1 MFDSTRGGLVSAV
14 VKLNWQLWLKGT
26 DVQTDSQNF
35 LKRFTGKVCLRS
47 TFLTCSFKYGTDTVK
62 QGSSNDSTDEGGVA
76 FFCVQA
82 YRDGGA
88 GVLRPVA
95 LRLGGSPT
103 PGLTEGLQQA
113 LEGMTVGGTR
123 TVTVPPGLG
132 FGTGGSLAP
141 YAFVPPGATLSY
153 SVELLRLSTVGPD
166 NLMSVGGGTGGGK
179 RMAGRGY

>member
-1 MFDSTRGGLVSAV
+1 MALAGSSVGLLLSLCGASVAKDSIVVVSDVPGVGKHPAQRGDLLLLHYVGTLDDGTVFDSTRGGL
-14 VKLNWQLWLKGT
+14 
-26 DVQTDSQNF
+26 
-35 LKRFTGKVCLRS
+35 
-47 TFLTCSFKYGTDTVK
+47 
-62 QGSSNDSTDEGGVA
+62 
-76 FFCVQA
+76 A

-123 TVTVPPGLG
+123 SVTVPASLG
-132 FGTGGSLAP
+132 FGGSGSLAP
-141 YAFVPPGATLSY
+141 YAFVAPGANLNY

-166 NLMSVGGGTGGGK
+166 NLMSGIQRCSAGGASQAAERCGQISI
-179 RMAGRGY
+179 AEFL